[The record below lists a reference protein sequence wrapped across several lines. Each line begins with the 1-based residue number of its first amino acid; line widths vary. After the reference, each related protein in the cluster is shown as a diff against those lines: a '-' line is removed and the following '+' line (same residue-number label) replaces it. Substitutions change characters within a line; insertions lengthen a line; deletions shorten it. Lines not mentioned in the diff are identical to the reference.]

1 MIDQIMGTLYS
12 DKPTSEWLTMALA
25 TGVSCD
31 FLLHL
36 VVSPTFSCYGGPYK
50 LYICVYIYD
59 YVYIYIYPNL
69 INHVG
74 QTLD

>member
-50 LYICVYIYD
+50 LYIYMCIYMIIC
-59 YVYIYIYPNL
+59 IYIYTQIL
-69 INHVG
+69 
-74 QTLD
+74 